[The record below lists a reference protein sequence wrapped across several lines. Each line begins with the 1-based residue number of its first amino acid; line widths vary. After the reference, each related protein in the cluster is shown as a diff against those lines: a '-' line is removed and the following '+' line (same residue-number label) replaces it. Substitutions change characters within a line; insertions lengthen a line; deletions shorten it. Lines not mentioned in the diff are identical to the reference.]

1 MCHYYRQ
8 NQANLQ
14 AERNKERLTGDRKY
28 AYTKGQSDR
37 IKEHILGEN
46 NGEIIY
52 GTTWRNGL
60 E

>member
-1 MCHYYRQ
+1 MCQYYRQ

-37 IKEHILGEN
+37 IKEHILG
-46 NGEIIY
+46 GKQ
-52 GTTWRNGL
+52 R
-60 E
+60 